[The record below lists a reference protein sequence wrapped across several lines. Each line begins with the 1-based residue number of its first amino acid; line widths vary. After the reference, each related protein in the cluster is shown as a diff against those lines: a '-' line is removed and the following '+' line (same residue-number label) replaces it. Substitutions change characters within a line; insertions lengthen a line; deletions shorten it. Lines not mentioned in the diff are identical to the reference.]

1 MNSLS
6 VMKEKS
12 NRKNRLLKR
21 VIKIMFFFILPFI
34 LSGCTH
40 DMSRRE
46 IDEIDL
52 VLVVAIDYENGEY
65 TVSALHSSGGG
76 ANPQQGSGGSA
87 TEEVAKGTG
96 KSAYEALEDL
106 KLKNKKSISLAQAG
120 SFLIGEAAAQQ
131 GLTESLDFLSRD
143 ETIKMEA
150 LVYVTKGKKAA
161 DFIQAGIKNKQT
173 IHEDLDAM
181 KQKQQETLTR
191 NDNSM
196 VNILN
201 DMRQTD
207 SCVLVPYLIAD
218 KSGYLIDGY
227 AVFNQLKLVDYL
239 DHETSDGVNFIRNIM
254 RSYPIYLDNE
264 VGLYISYTNTKL
276 KTKLINKQVTV
287 TITVSFESMLKEVL
301 TSKDVFTNEELDK
314 LTLDQNN
321 YIKSIIEKPVKYSVD
336 NGLDILNL
344 ARLVENQNYTQW
356 KSIENSWADEIS
368 KIKYQYKVQSR
379 ISKSFLLGAEDQREG
394 FPRKDFFAM

>member
-1 MNSLS
+1 MNRLS
-6 VMKEKS
+6 ILKEKN
-12 NRKNRLLKR
+12 NRKSRWIKR
-21 VIKIMFFFILPFI
+21 VVKIMFFFIFPFI
-34 LSGCTH
+34 FSGCTH
-40 DMSRRE
+40 DMSRKE

-65 TVSALHSSGGG
+65 TLSALHSAGGG
-76 ANPQQGSGGSA
+76 ADPEAGSSGAG
-87 TEEVAKGTG
+87 TEEVATGSG

-120 SFLIGEAAAQQ
+120 SFLIGEGAAKQ
-131 GLTESLDFLSRD
+131 GLAQSLDFLSRD

-150 LVYVTKGKKAA
+150 LIYVTKGKKAA
-161 DFIQAGIKNKQT
+161 DFIQEGIKNQQT

-191 NDNSM
+191 NDNTM

-201 DMRQTD
+201 DMKQTD
-207 SCVLVPYLIAD
+207 SCVLVPYLLAD

-227 AVFNQLKLVDYL
+227 AVFNQLMLVDYL

-264 VGLYISYTNTKL
+264 VGLYISFTNTKL
-276 KTKLINKQVTV
+276 KSELKDKQVTV

-301 TSKDVFTNEELDK
+301 TQKDVFTTQELDK
-314 LTLDQNN
+314 LTKDQNN
-321 YIKSIIEKPVKYSVD
+321 YIKAILEKPVNYSIES
-336 NGLDILNL
+336 GLDILNL
-344 ARLVENQNYTQW
+344 ARIVENQNYAQW
-356 KSIENSWADEIS
+356 KSIKDTWTKEVSGIR
-368 KIKYQYKVQSR
+368 YQYKVQSR
-379 ISKSFLLGAEDQREG
+379 ISKSFLLGAQDQRKE
-394 FPRKDFFAM
+394 FANYW